1 MRKAEK
7 YVPKYAKA
15 PAVSGQRGR
24 DAFYIFL
31 CYFTGLVTGFEF
43 GGYQYIF
50 LDVRMEF
57 GFSNTMMATVNVVQ
71 TVVSLCVSLVLSA
84 LLDRLNKR
92 KLLYTGAAL
101 YSVGTALMLAAGDAF
116 WFFGF
121 KLLQGVAGGM
131 LQAGIFPAMTLIA
144 PEKSAKHTSME
155 QVFCGGGSVL
165 APVILSFLLGS
176 QLNLHWKMHYMIVL
190 AGGIFLM
197 VGFFCSKPSITR
209 YQPEQAEEKKSAPL
223 RSALL
228 TLPFLLVLFSSALYM
243 NMETGLMNYA
253 REFFEVS
260 GAGAQ
265 AGLCIS
271 LIWGAMVVSR
281 FLGSHIKQKGL
292 LVVGSF
298 CGAGACIALMILMP
312 SPQLLPVWAVLMGF
326 FAGPGW
332 PTILGIGLETYP
344 QYAGMLSSANMMF
357 TSIGSM
363 IGAFA
368 VGAASDQLGMQTA
381 MWAAVLFAAVG
392 AAVGGGAAVWAA
404 RRRKKAQA

>member
-7 YVPKYAKA
+7 YIPKYAKA

-131 LQAGIFPAMTLIA
+131 LQAGIFPAMT
-144 PEKSAKHTSME
+144 
-155 QVFCGGGSVL
+155 
-165 APVILSFLLGS
+165 
-176 QLNLHWKMHYMIVL
+176 
-190 AGGIFLM
+190 
-197 VGFFCSKPSITR
+197 R
-209 YQPEQAEEKKSAPL
+209 
-223 RSALL
+223 
-228 TLPFLLVLFSSALYM
+228 
-243 NMETGLMNYA
+243 
-253 REFFEVS
+253 
-260 GAGAQ
+260 
-265 AGLCIS
+265 
-271 LIWGAMVVSR
+271 
-281 FLGSHIKQKGL
+281 
-292 LVVGSF
+292 
-298 CGAGACIALMILMP
+298 
-312 SPQLLPVWAVLMGF
+312 
-326 FAGPGW
+326 
-332 PTILGIGLETYP
+332 
-344 QYAGMLSSANMMF
+344 
-357 TSIGSM
+357 
-363 IGAFA
+363 
-368 VGAASDQLGMQTA
+368 
-381 MWAAVLFAAVG
+381 
-392 AAVGGGAAVWAA
+392 
-404 RRRKKAQA
+404 